1 MLKFIGNLF
10 WVSLPVIICYAIDW
24 TLGTAVLIVE
34 LFCIIMVALASSWR
48 TQDIYYTEVLEA
60 KEVYKRGHR
69 YAGSSMG
76 WFEGQPV
83 AHFAYGKWH
92 EGTKVLFR
100 IHYRPGAKMR
110 NQTYWAMVG
119 DMDYKVF
126 MEHLA
131 EDPST
136 LPPPQPVPKRPLW
149 ARLLRWLIAAPIAIF
164 ATALAIVSI
173 VMGDYF
179 IIWFALVIMI
189 PAIVI
194 FALTQRAK

>member
-1 MLKFIGNLF
+1 
-10 WVSLPVIICYAIDW
+10 
-24 TLGTAVLIVE
+24 
-34 LFCIIMVALASSWR
+34 
-48 TQDIYYTEVLEA
+48 
-60 KEVYKRGHR
+60 
-69 YAGSSMG
+69 
-76 WFEGQPV
+76 
-83 AHFAYGKWH
+83 
-92 EGTKVLFR
+92 
-100 IHYRPGAKMR
+100 
-110 NQTYWAMVG
+110 
-119 DMDYKVF
+119 MDYKVF